1 MNPNKQVSLSEIAAG
16 ILRAVPDAPAFFHG
30 VRHMLNAGPDKK
42 MSIGRLLEQQ
52 AARYPASPALK
63 FEDKVWSYAGFNGWV
78 NRIAALLQ
86 QQGVGSGDVVAIM
99 SENRPD
105 MLACTA
111 AAAKLGA
118 IAGMINYN
126 QRDDV
131 LVHSLGLI
139 KPKVLV
145 VGQESVAALEE
156 TAYQPL
162 QNPHL
167 RYLWLGDDPDQC
179 PLGYEDL
186 ESLTRLLPSVNPA
199 TTGNVRSQQP
209 CFYIFTSGT
218 TGMPKASVM
227 SHGRWLKGGSGM
239 GLLTARLSHH
249 DTLYVPLPLYHNNAL
264 TVSWGSALASG
275 ACVALTKKFSVSR
288 FWDEVRQHNATAFCY
303 IGELCRYLLNQPPSP
318 QDQQHRVRVVIGNG
332 LRPEIWMEFKT
343 RFGIQRICEFY
354 GASECNLAFVNSFDV
369 NCTAG
374 FCPLPFAV
382 VECDPETE
390 QPVRDADG
398 RMRRVA
404 TGGVGLLITKVNRLA
419 PFDGYTD
426 ASASEKKLLRNV
438 FRDGDTWFNTG
449 DLVRDQGFKHIQFVD
464 RLGDTF
470 RWKGENVA
478 TTEVEAAFKQVDQIE
493 QAVVYGVQVPH
504 ADGRAG
510 MAAITLRDTGQ
521 GTTLDGAALAAA
533 LTSALPAYAVPL
545 FVRVRDEHE
554 ITGTFKNRKV
564 ELKKEGFDPAH
575 STDPVYLL
583 DTQAGAYVPLT
594 PERFQQIEN
603 GELRL

>member
-1 MNPNKQVSLSEIAAG
+1 MNANKQVSLSEITSG
-16 ILRAVPDAPAFFHG
+16 ILRAIPEAPAFVSG
-30 VRHMLNAGPDKK
+30 VRSMISAGPDKK
-42 MSIGRLLEQQ
+42 MSIGLLLEKQ
-52 AARYPASPALK
+52 ARRHPAGAALK

-78 NRIAALLQ
+78 NRIAALYQKL
-86 QQGVGSGDVVAIM
+86 GVANGDVVAIM
-99 SENRPD
+99 SENRPQ

-118 IAGMINYN
+118 IAGMVNYN
-126 QRDDV
+126 QRDEV
-131 LVHSLGLI
+131 LSHSLGLI
-139 KPKVLV
+139 KPKVMV
-145 VGQESVAALEE
+145 VGDESVAAVEDTE
-156 TAYQPL
+156 YSPL
-162 QNPHL
+162 KNQNVRH
-167 RYLWLGDDPDQC
+167 LWLGDDPALC

-186 ESLTRLLPSVNPA
+186 ETQTRLMPSVNPES
-199 TTGNVRSQQP
+199 TKTILSQQP

-227 SHGRWLKGGSGM
+227 SHGRWLKGGAGM
-239 GLLTARLSHH
+239 GLLTARMNHE
-249 DTLYVPLPLYHNNAL
+249 DTIYVPLPLYHNNAL

-288 FWDEVRQHNATAFCY
+288 FWDEVRQHDATVFCY
-303 IGELCRYLLNQPPSP
+303 IGEPCRYLLNREPSP
-318 QDQQHRVRVVIGNG
+318 QDRQHNVRTVIGNG
-332 LRPEIWMEFKT
+332 LRPEIWMEFKE
-343 RFGIQRICEFY
+343 RFGIERVCEFY

-369 NCTAG
+369 DCTAG

-382 VECDPETE
+382 VKCDPETE
-390 QPVRDADG
+390 EPVRGSDG
-398 RMRRVA
+398 RMRRVD

-438 FRDGDTWFNTG
+438 FKDDDCWFNTG

-478 TTEVEAAFKQVDQIE
+478 TTEVEAAFKHVDQIE
-493 QAVVYGVQVPH
+493 QAVVYGVQVPN

-510 MAAITLRDTGQ
+510 MAAITLHGSLEEFDGK
-521 GTTLDGAALAAA
+521 GLAHTLQ
-533 LTSALPAYAVPL
+533 SSLPGYAIPL

-564 ELKKEGFDPAH
+564 ELKKEGFDPEQCA
-575 STDPVYLL
+575 DPVFML
-583 DTQAGAYVPLT
+583 DNDAQEYVPLDHA
-594 PERFQQIEN
+594 RFQKIQDGSI
-603 GELRL
+603 RL

>member
-1 MNPNKQVSLSEIAAG
+1 MNANKQVSLSEITSG
-16 ILRAVPDAPAFFHG
+16 ILRAVPDAPAFVAG
-30 VRHMLNAGPDKK
+30 VRSMLNAGPDKK
-42 MSIGRLLEQQ
+42 MSIGLLLEKQ
-52 AARYPASPALK
+52 ARRHPASPALK

-78 NRIAALLQ
+78 NRIAALYQ
-86 QQGVGSGDVVAIM
+86 QMGVGEGDVVAIM
-99 SENRPD
+99 SENRPA

-111 AAAKLGA
+111 AAVKLGA

-126 QRDDV
+126 QRDEV

-139 KPKVLV
+139 KPKIMV
-145 VGQESVAALEE
+145 VGQESVAALDDTE
-156 TAYQPL
+156 YSPL
-162 QNPHL
+162 QNQTL
-167 RYLWLGDDPDQC
+167 RYLWLGEDPEQC
-179 PLGYEDL
+179 PLGYEEL
-186 ESLTRLLPSVNPA
+186 ETQTRMLPSVNPE
-199 TTGNVRSQQP
+199 TTGTILSKQA

-227 SHGRWLKGGSGM
+227 SHGRWLKGGAGM
-239 GLLTARLSHH
+239 GLLTARMSHE
-249 DTLYVPLPLYHNNAL
+249 DTIYVPLPLYHNNAL

-288 FWDEVRQHNATAFCY
+288 FWDEVRQHDATAFCY
-303 IGELCRYLLNQPPSP
+303 IGELCRYLLNQAPSP
-318 QDQQHRVRVVIGNG
+318 QDRQHKVRVVIGNG
-332 LRPEIWMEFKT
+332 LRPEIWMEFKE
-343 RFGIQRICEFY
+343 RFGIERVCEFY

-369 NCTAG
+369 DCTAG

-390 QPVRDADG
+390 QPVRGDDG

-404 TGGVGLLITKVNRLA
+404 TGGVGLLITKINRLA

-438 FRDGDTWFNTG
+438 FKDGDTWFNTG

-478 TTEVEAAFKQVDQIE
+478 TTEVEAAFKHVDQIE
-493 QAVVYGVQVPH
+493 QAVVYGVQVPN

-510 MAAITLRDTGQ
+510 MAAITLHGSVEEFDGKSLAQ
-521 GTTLDGAALAAA
+521 TLM
-533 LTSALPAYAVPL
+533 SSLPAYAVPL

-564 ELKKEGFDPAH
+564 ELKKEGFDPELSA
-575 STDPVYLL
+575 DPVFML
-583 DTQAGAYVPLT
+583 DPKAEAYVPLT
-594 PERFQQIEN
+594 PDHFQQIQR
-603 GELRL
+603 GEIRL